1 MDTLFS
7 GVNPDTA
14 SADGTITKLSL
25 SWTPNADSLFY
36 ATFSEG
42 FRPGLLNRPGGA
54 SNPSGTFT
62 VPFAVDTDELTNYEL
77 GWKLD
82 LLDSNLRFNG
92 AVFFSDIED
101 LQTGI
106 FDASITNLFFT
117 DNAADAEVKGVEGD
131 ILWMPDSVDGL
142 TVSGS
147 FAFNDSE
154 ITKVITPTNDVT
166 KGDSLAFA
174 PEFQFSLR
182 ARYEW
187 SIGSGR
193 VAHFMPHA
201 TYSDASYSDII
212 TINRAKMDDWLML
225 GFTAGVTVDNWS
237 AEFFAENITDETAEI
252 SRSFIYD
259 RHRSYYARPFTGGM
273 RLTYDF

>member
-1 MDTLFS
+1 M
-7 GVNPDTA
+7 
-14 SADGTITKLSL
+14 
-25 SWTPNADSLFY
+25 
-36 ATFSEG
+36 
-42 FRPGLLNRPGGA
+42 LNRPGGKT
-54 SNPSGTFT
+54 NPAGTFT

-82 LLDSNLRFNG
+82 LLDSTLRFNA

-117 DNAADAEVKGVEGD
+117 DNAADAEVTGFEGD
-131 ILWMPDSVDGL
+131 VLWMPDSINGL
-142 TVSGS
+142 TVSGAFS
-147 FAFNDSE
+147 FNDSE
-154 ITKVITPTNDVT
+154 ITRVITPTNDVT

-187 SIGSGR
+187 SVGSGR
-193 VAHFMPHA
+193 TAHFMPHA
-201 TYSDASYSDII
+201 TYSDQSYSDII
-212 TINRAKMDDWLML
+212 TINRARVDDWLML
-225 GFTAGVTVDNWS
+225 GFTAGISQDQWS
-237 AEFFAENITDETAEI
+237 AEFFAENITDEMAEI

-259 RHRSYYARPFTGGM
+259 RHRVSYARPFTGGI